1 MIKNDQ
7 QYKFT
12 QHLAERFQKS
22 IAAMDRDEE
31 RKKNDPDG
39 WELLRS
45 ASQCHLDKLQAE
57 IAEYEMLISHDSHTP
72 IVLELDNLYYLPQ
85 ILIKARIAAKLSE
98 KELGALTGLTEEQIK
113 SYEHNDYE
121 NASYVHV
128 GFVMDAL
135 DIKIKKCEFL
145 IPLDTLRRKPF
156 NKEDFLSSSQKNK
169 Q

>member
-12 QHLAERFQKS
+12 QYLAERFEKS

-45 ASQCHLDKLQAE
+45 ASQCHLDKLRAE
-57 IAEYEMLISHDSHTP
+57 IAEYKMLTSHDSHTP
-72 IVLELDNLYYLPQ
+72 IVLELEELYYLPQ

-98 KELGALTGLTEEQIK
+98 KELADLTGLTEEQIK
-113 SYEHNDYE
+113 RYEHNDYE
-121 NASYVHV
+121 DASYVHV

-135 DIKIKKCEFL
+135 DIKIKKCEVL

-156 NKEDFLSSSQKNK
+156 NKEDFLSSSRKN
-169 Q
+169 QQ